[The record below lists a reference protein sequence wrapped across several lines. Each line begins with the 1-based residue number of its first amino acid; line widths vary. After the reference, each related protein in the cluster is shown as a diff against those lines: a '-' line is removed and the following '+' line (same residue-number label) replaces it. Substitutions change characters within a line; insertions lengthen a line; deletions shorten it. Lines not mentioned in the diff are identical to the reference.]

1 MTHSPVLIA
10 CSHGTSNA
18 TGDAEVR
25 ELRRAVSALRPS
37 LDVREAYVDVQEP
50 ALPDV
55 VAALPEGEPA
65 VIVPVLLSVG
75 YHVKVDIAQAR
86 DSRPRTS
93 AAAPLGPDPVLVD
106 VLEERLREAG
116 LADDDAVVLAAAG
129 SSNPAASAAVEDVAG
144 QLATRLGRP
153 VTCAYGS
160 AAEPKVPHAVEAARA
175 AGAPRVVVAS
185 YLLAHGWFH
194 DQLFKAGADLVTEP
208 LLPSEALAGLV
219 LKRFDEA
226 VAAAPGA

>member
-1 MTHSPVLIA
+1 MTHSPILIA

-25 ELRRAVSALRPS
+25 ELRRAVSALRPA

-50 ALPDV
+50 ELPA
-55 VAALPEGEPA
+55 VATGLPEDQAA
-65 VIVPVLLSVG
+65 VIVPLLLSVG
-75 YHVKVDIAQAR
+75 YHVKVDIARASE
-86 DSRPRTS
+86 SRPGTV
-93 AAAPLGPDPVLVD
+93 AAAPLGPDPVLVE
-106 VLEERLREAG
+106 VLLERLRESG
-116 LADDDAVVLAAAG
+116 LAGDDAVILAAAG
-129 SSNPAASAAVEDVAG
+129 SSNPAASAAVEEIAG
-144 QLATRLGRP
+144 QLADRLGRP
-153 VTCAYGS
+153 VSCAYGS
-160 AAEPKVPHAVEAARA
+160 AAEPKVPAAVAAARE

-194 DQLFKAGADLVTEP
+194 DQLFKAGADVVTEP

-226 VAAAPGA
+226 VAASGA